1 METNTILIAI
11 ISGLI
16 ITTLW
21 TIMLYIYKQNKDKR
35 NFEKETKVEL
45 SYMRENLEKK
55 LYEIDNRLTKDNKR
69 WNDVNHLVLD
79 SQKNINFQLD
89 KKQNSPLTNN
99 FFSNMNI
106 DVNNFPVRKDLVF
119 LLTPFHKEFKP
130 VFEKL
135 SITCSSIGLKL
146 MRGDEEFI
154 NTSILRYI
162 MQNILQSLIVIVN
175 LDGRNPNVFYEL
187 GIAHAIGKPTILIT
201 QNLEEVPFDLKD
213 KQLIIYKNLS
223 ELEMKLKRS
232 LTQLIINE

>member
-162 MQNILQSLIVIVN
+162 MQNILQSRIVIVN